1 VLIYAAKRL
10 LLAIP
15 TLAIVAVAV
24 FAMLHLLPGDPAQL
38 MLGDMES
45 PEALARLHAELGLDR
60 PLTVQFAMWIARV
73 LHGDLGVSI
82 VQQRPVL
89 DMLLGSFAVTASIV
103 VPAVVIAA
111 LLAIPLGMLA
121 AWKQNTKVDAA
132 LMTLAIVFLSIPSFW
147 LGLLFLMFFGLKLD
161 LFPVVGYVSP
171 LENFREGIS
180 YLIMPVMSLALIETG
195 VIVRMARAS
204 TIEVLRLEYITHA
217 RAKGLAETT
226 VALRHALKN
235 TLAPTWT
242 VIGLT
247 LGSLL
252 GGAVVTETVF
262 TIPGIGRL
270 LVDSIFARDYPV
282 VQGALL
288 FITAIYVGVNLLID
302 LSYPLFDPR
311 VRLS

>member
-1 VLIYAAKRL
+1 MLTYVAKRI

-15 TLAIVAVAV
+15 TLLIVAIAV
-24 FAMLHLLPGDPAQL
+24 FAMLHLIPGDPAQL
-38 MLGDMES
+38 MLGDLEN
-45 PEALARLHAELGLDR
+45 PEALARLHTELGLDR
-60 PLTVQFAMWIARV
+60 PLVVQFAMWIGRA

-89 DMLLGSFAVTASIV
+89 DMLLDAFAVTASIV
-103 VPAVVIAA
+103 VPAVAIAA

-121 AWKQNTKVDAA
+121 AWKQNTKVDAG
-132 LMTLAIVFLSIPSFW
+132 LMMLAIVFLSIPSFW

-161 LFPVVGYVSP
+161 LFPVVGYVSSFG
-171 LENFREGIS
+171 NFREGVS
-180 YLIMPVMSLALIETG
+180 YLVMPVMSLALIETG

-217 RAKGLAETT
+217 RAKGLSEPI

>member
-1 VLIYAAKRL
+1 VLTYAAKRI

-15 TLAIVAVAV
+15 TLLIVAIAV
-24 FAMLHLLPGDPAQL
+24 FAMLHMIPGDPAQL
-38 MLGDMES
+38 MLGDVDS
-45 PEALARLHAELGLDR
+45 PEALARLRSELGLDR
-60 PLTVQFAMWIARV
+60 PLAVQFFLWMGRV
-73 LHGDLGVSI
+73 LQGDFGTSI
-82 VQQRPVL
+82 GQQRPVL
-89 DMLLGSFAVTASIV
+89 EMLLGSFSVTASIV

-121 AWKQNTKVDAA
+121 AWKQNTKVDAG

-171 LENFREGIS
+171 FENFGEGIS
-180 YLIMPVMSLALIETG
+180 YLVMPVMSLALIETG

-217 RAKGLAETT
+217 RAKGLSEPTI
-226 VALRHALKN
+226 ALRHALKN

>member
-1 VLIYAAKRL
+1 MLTYAAKRI

-15 TLAIVAVAV
+15 TLLIVAIAV
-24 FAMLHLLPGDPAQL
+24 FAMLHMIPGDPAQL
-38 MLGDMES
+38 MLGDVDS
-45 PEALARLHAELGLDR
+45 PEALARLRSELGLDR
-60 PLTVQFAMWIARV
+60 PLAVQFFLWIGRV
-73 LHGDLGVSI
+73 LQGDFGTSI
-82 VQQRPVL
+82 GQQRPVL
-89 DMLLGSFAVTASIV
+89 EMLLGSFSVTASIV

-121 AWKQNTKVDAA
+121 AWKQNTKVDAG

-171 LENFREGIS
+171 FENFGEGIS
-180 YLIMPVMSLALIETG
+180 YLVMPVMSLALIETG

-217 RAKGLAETT
+217 RAKGLSEPTI
-226 VALRHALKN
+226 ALRHALKN

>member
-1 VLIYAAKRL
+1 MLTYAAKRI

-15 TLAIVAVAV
+15 TLLIVAIAV
-24 FAMLHLLPGDPAQL
+24 FAMLHLIPGDPAQL
-38 MLGDMES
+38 MLGDLES

-60 PLTVQFAMWIARV
+60 PLFVQFVMWIDRV

-89 DMLLGSFAVTASIV
+89 EILLGSFAVTASIV
-103 VPAVVIAA
+103 VPAVAIAA

-121 AWKQNTKVDAA
+121 AWKQNTKVDVG

-171 LENFREGIS
+171 FDNFREGIS
-180 YLIMPVMSLALIETG
+180 YLVMPVMSLALIETG

-217 RAKGLAETT
+217 RAKGLSEPT

>member
-1 VLIYAAKRL
+1 VLTYAAKRI

-15 TLAIVAVAV
+15 TLLIVAIAV
-24 FAMLHLLPGDPAQL
+24 FAMLHMIPGDPAQL
-38 MLGDMES
+38 MLGDVDS
-45 PEALARLHAELGLDR
+45 PEALARLRSELGLDR
-60 PLTVQFAMWIARV
+60 PLAVQFFLWIGRV
-73 LHGDLGVSI
+73 LQGDFGTSI
-82 VQQRPVL
+82 GQQRPVL
-89 DMLLGSFAVTASIV
+89 EMLLGSFSVTASIV

-121 AWKQNTKVDAA
+121 AWKQNTKVDAG

-147 LGLLFLMFFGLKLD
+147 LGLLFLMFFGLRLD

-171 LENFREGIS
+171 FENFGEGIS
-180 YLIMPVMSLALIETG
+180 YLVMPVMSLALIETG

-217 RAKGLAETT
+217 RAKGLSEPTI
-226 VALRHALKN
+226 ALRHALKN

>member
-1 VLIYAAKRL
+1 
-10 LLAIP
+10 
-15 TLAIVAVAV
+15 
-24 FAMLHLLPGDPAQL
+24 
-38 MLGDMES
+38 
-45 PEALARLHAELGLDR
+45 
-60 PLTVQFAMWIARV
+60 
-73 LHGDLGVSI
+73 
-82 VQQRPVL
+82 
-89 DMLLGSFAVTASIV
+89 
-103 VPAVVIAA
+103 
-111 LLAIPLGMLA
+111 
-121 AWKQNTKVDAA
+121 
-132 LMTLAIVFLSIPSFW
+132 
-147 LGLLFLMFFGLKLD
+147 MFFGLKLD

-171 LENFREGIS
+171 FENFGEGIS
-180 YLIMPVMSLALIETG
+180 YLVMPVMSLALIETG

-217 RAKGLAETT
+217 RAKGLSEPTI
-226 VALRHALKN
+226 ALRHALKN

>member
-1 VLIYAAKRL
+1 MLIYAAKRL

-38 MLGDMES
+38 MLGDVES